1 VVRADP
7 SVVAAPGVPPRSGPD
22 FTLVRRFGHASVRI
36 GGDPAQECCHDPSS
50 LNSKGLCM
58 QKVAR
63 FAALLLST
71 TVLWGCSST
80 VTVPVPPRVDLQGF
94 GTLGLVDFSSNANA
108 SINAQT
114 TREFESHIHAAQPGT
129 RIVELGGR
137 DALLAAVGSRTLDA
151 QALRKIGQ
159 KYGVEAI
166 FVGTLNYSEPKTE
179 VKVTDVARLEGG
191 VRVELRGD
199 INIKLME
206 TRSGANMWSSSAW
219 ARRQIGR
226 MNVSA
231 EQGVNGTLR
240 GSTNPREEMVP
251 ALVYHLTEDFRPGT
265 VRQKV
270 Q

>member
-1 VVRADP
+1 M
-7 SVVAAPGVPPRSGPD
+7 
-22 FTLVRRFGHASVRI
+22 TLH
-36 GGDPAQECCHDPSS
+36 PEPQ
-50 LNSKGLCM
+50 GLCM
-58 QKVAR
+58 HKVTR
-63 FAALLLST
+63 FAALLSSIAM
-71 TVLWGCSST
+71 LWGCSST

-94 GTLGLVDFSSNANA
+94 GTLGLVDFSSNASA

-129 RIVELGGR
+129 RIVELGSR
-137 DALLAAVGSRTLDA
+137 ESVLAAVGSRTLDA
-151 QALRKIGQ
+151 QALRRIGR

-166 FVGTLNYSEPKTE
+166 FVGTLSYSDPKTE
-179 VKVTDVARLEGG
+179 VKVTDVARLEGD

-199 INIKLME
+199 INLKLME

-226 MNVSA
+226 VNVSA

-240 GSTNPREEMVP
+240 GSSNPREDMVP
-251 ALVYHLTEDFRPGT
+251 ALVYHLTEDFRPT
-265 VRQKV
+265 TMRQKV